1 MSQKHTDS
9 NLLKKGIKYLAFS
22 LPLLFLCPYTLTLS
36 FNGIHYFQRQ
46 ETLSFINK
54 ETVFLYILIFVGLI
68 FGFFAFYF
76 LYRGFRFL
84 LAALFD

>member
-9 NLLKKGIKYLAFS
+9 NLLKKGIKNLAFS
-22 LPLLFLCPYTLTLS
+22 LPLLFLSPYTL
-36 FNGIHYFQRQ
+36 
-46 ETLSFINK
+46 TLSFINK
-54 ETVFLYILIFVGLI
+54 ETVFLYIFFIAGLI

-76 LYRGFRFL
+76 LYRGFRSL

>member
-36 FNGIHYFQRQ
+36 F
-46 ETLSFINK
+46 INK
-54 ETVFLYILIFVGLI
+54 ETVFFYIFFIVGLI

-76 LYRGFRFL
+76 LYRGFRSL
-84 LAALFD
+84 IAALFD

>member
-1 MSQKHTDS
+1 MSQKHTDT
-9 NLLKKGIKYLAFS
+9 NLLKKGIKYLVFS
-22 LPLLFLCPYTLTLS
+22 LPLLFLCPYT
-36 FNGIHYFQRQ
+36 F
-46 ETLSFINK
+46 TLSFINK
-54 ETVFLYILIFVGLI
+54 ETVFFYIFFITGLI

>member
-36 FNGIHYFQRQ
+36 F
-46 ETLSFINK
+46 INK
-54 ETVFLYILIFVGLI
+54 ETVFLYIFFIIGLI

-76 LYRGFRFL
+76 LYRGFKSL